1 MTTIPRALVVED
13 DRAWQQ
19 ILAELLGDAGF
30 AVDIASDARSA
41 RASVRSAPHRLAVVD
56 LSLAGPDHRNREG
69 LDVLDMVRRHDPGCT
84 TVLLS
89 GFATVELAVSALNEY
104 GAYTCLRKE
113 NFRRRDF
120 RQLLRDIL
128 ARPPQPPSPPD
139 DESAPVAAPQAPT
152 GDAARILVVDDD
164 AGWRSVL
171 AELLSDAGYRVQTS
185 GSYAGA
191 LERLQ
196 REVFAL
202 VVVDLALSPTA
213 KGERMAGGRQLLG
226 HAQQRQIP
234 ALVLSGMATPREID
248 DIMQHYQVQ
257 RFIEKQSFS
266 RRAFLQ
272 AVAQVLQAAPPALT
286 ALTPREQE
294 VLALLAAGLSNK
306 AIAERLVISPNTVKR
321 HTLALFAK
329 LGVNNRAAA
338 AAVYLRAVHSSPEE
352 TP

>member
-128 ARPPQPPSPPD
+128 ARPPRLWQPPRPQPAMLPAFWSWTTM
-139 DESAPVAAPQAPT
+139 PVGA
-152 GDAARILVVDDD
+152 VC
-164 AGWRSVL
+164 W
-171 AELLSDAGYRVQTS
+171 LSC
-185 GSYAGA
+185 
-191 LERLQ
+191 
-196 REVFAL
+196 
-202 VVVDLALSPTA
+202 
-213 KGERMAGGRQLLG
+213 
-226 HAQQRQIP
+226 
-234 ALVLSGMATPREID
+234 
-248 DIMQHYQVQ
+248 
-257 RFIEKQSFS
+257 
-266 RRAFLQ
+266 
-272 AVAQVLQAAPPALT
+272 
-286 ALTPREQE
+286 
-294 VLALLAAGLSNK
+294 
-306 AIAERLVISPNTVKR
+306 
-321 HTLALFAK
+321 
-329 LGVNNRAAA
+329 
-338 AAVYLRAVHSSPEE
+338 
-352 TP
+352 